1 MASII
6 SPVSQRR
13 KWKHTALT
21 QLAPSYTSFKWQA
34 WIWHQALRCRTT
46 WGLSHVSFIHEVF
59 QATKLKVIL
68 LSAAFDLSSSPCDPI
83 LDTLFKSGPFF
94 PVCSESH
101 SLLPIQLQIVSSFSA
116 QHPTH
121 RQCGPLHPPWS
132 WLPTSVC
139 ALPSLLQLQKE
150 IDTQKCKQPN
160 KY

>member
-121 RQCGPLHPPWS
+121 KTMQTPASTMKLTS
-132 WLPTSVC
+132 NISVC
-139 ALPSLLQLQKE
+139 STITVIAPKE

>member
-94 PVCSESH
+94 PVCSNLILCCPYNCQYYLV
-101 SLLPIQLQIVSSFSA
+101 SLLST
-116 QHPTH
+116 QHI
-121 RQCGPLHPPWS
+121 RQFGPLHPPWS

-150 IDTQKCKQPN
+150 IDTQNCKQPN